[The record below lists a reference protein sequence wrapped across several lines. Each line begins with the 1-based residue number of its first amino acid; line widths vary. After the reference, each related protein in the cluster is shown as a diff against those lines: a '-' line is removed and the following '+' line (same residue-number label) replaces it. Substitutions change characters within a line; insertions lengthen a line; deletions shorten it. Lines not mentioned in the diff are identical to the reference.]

1 MSDYE
6 KTLDIIFG
14 RWKSQILYAGVKLGI
29 FDCVTSVPKNA
40 TYIAKELKLDFALT
54 YRLLRALAS
63 MGLLKQE
70 LHDFSI
76 TTQGEL
82 LRRITPKH

>member
-6 KTLDIIFG
+6 KNLDIIIG

-40 TYIAKELKLDFALT
+40 TYIANELKLDFALT
-54 YRLLRALAS
+54 YRT
-63 MGLLKQE
+63 LKSTC
-70 LHDFSI
+70 FIGFIKTRTKS
-76 TTQGEL
+76 
-82 LRRITPKH
+82 